1 MNLPNKI
8 TTSRIVMV
16 PLFFVAFSLPLW
28 FGPSVHTVSVIATL
42 ILYVCM
48 ELSDLIDGYIAR
60 KHHIITDLGKVMDP
74 FADTLT
80 HLTFFVCFSSIGLMP
95 TWALLII
102 MWREFF
108 IVFLRMLMMKG
119 GKAVAANIWG
129 KAKTVLYALSSILA
143 IAYVSL
149 DRLGDSTPI
158 QSWALPTLEATFT
171 LAALASAISFTTYMV
186 AIVKTK
192 SLSHLSR

>member
-60 KHHIITDLGKVMDP
+60 KHHISTDLGKVMDP

-119 GKAVAANIWG
+119 GK
-129 KAKTVLYALSSILA
+129 
-143 IAYVSL
+143 
-149 DRLGDSTPI
+149 
-158 QSWALPTLEATFT
+158 
-171 LAALASAISFTTYMV
+171 
-186 AIVKTK
+186 
-192 SLSHLSR
+192 